1 MIIVAFAGVVVL
13 EPHGGEAVT
22 EVLGGGTSQGYGVVL
37 GHHLEDFGS
46 GHPLAGFVTLGVA
59 EAGVEHV
66 FQRGLDVIGLVALLQ
81 FLFFVFG

>member
-1 MIIVAFAGVVVL
+1 MIIVAFTGMVVL

-22 EVLGGGTSQGYGVVL
+22 EVLGGGASQSYGVVL
-37 GHHLEDFGS
+37 SHHLEDFGS
-46 GHPLAGFVTLGVA
+46 GHPLAGLVTLWVA